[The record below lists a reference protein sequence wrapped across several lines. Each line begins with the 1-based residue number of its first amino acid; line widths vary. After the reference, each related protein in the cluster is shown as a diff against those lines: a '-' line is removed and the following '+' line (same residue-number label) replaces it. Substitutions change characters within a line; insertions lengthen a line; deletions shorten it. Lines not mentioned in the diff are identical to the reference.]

1 MNRRVITGLA
11 ITGPATSGFAAIGSV
26 VTVPAAIVPATIL
39 VITSYPITP
48 GSPPWR
54 YEPIGRGRFVGSRLV
69 RVHAGVP

>member
-1 MNRRVITGLA
+1 MNRRVTTGLA
-11 ITGPATSGFAAIGSV
+11 IAGPATSGFAAIGSV

-48 GSPPWR
+48 GPPPWR
-54 YEPIGRGRFVGSRLV
+54 YEPIGCGRFAGSRLG